1 MIEEKF
7 DFVLFSLNAYDVR
20 IENQS
25 SVYKWS
31 KY

>member
-7 DFVLFSLNAYDVR
+7 DFDLLSLNAYDVR

-25 SVYKWS
+25 SAYKWS